1 MKISEGQVSFPF
13 PAGKVYFGFL
23 SRTLLPGAQTGRT
36 PFKVPAFREFIKD
49 LKK

>member
-1 MKISEGQVSFPF
+1 MSEGQVSFPF
-13 PAGKVYFGFL
+13 PAGRVYFRFL
-23 SRTLLPGAQTGRT
+23 SRTLLSGAQTGRI

>member
-1 MKISEGQVSFPF
+1 MKISGGQVSFSF
-13 PAGKVYFGFL
+13 PAVKVYFGFL
-23 SRTLLPGAQTGRT
+23 SRTLLNGAQTGRT